1 MTGYIYLFENK
12 INNKK
17 YVGQTYNIK
26 SRYASHKYYTTHTP
40 KPTDYFHIALN
51 KYGIDNFRFSILFKI
66 NSNNIVHLN
75 IILDN
80 MEIFFIRKYKT
91 TDRSLG
97 YNLTEGGKG
106 MRGYKVSEEIKL
118 KYSISRRGRKHS
130 ETTKL
135 KIGKA
140 HKNKFVSKETRNKLS
155 VSAKLRKVAN
165 KRGKSICQYSKD
177 MILINTFISGRA
189 ASRSTSVNQS
199 DIIKCCK
206 GKKISAGG
214 YIWKYYI
221 ID

>member
-12 INNKK
+12 INNKR
-17 YVGQTYNIK
+17 YIGQTSNIK

-51 KYGIDNFRFSILFKI
+51 KYGIENLKFSILFKI
-66 NSNNIVHLN
+66 NSNNIDRIN

-97 YNLTEGGKG
+97 YNLTEGGRG
-106 MRGYKVSEEIKL
+106 ARGYIVSEETRL
-118 KYSISRRGRKHS
+118 KQSISRKGRKHS
-130 ETTKL
+130 EDAKL

-140 HKNKFVSKETRNKLS
+140 HKNKFVSKETRSKLS
-155 VSAKLRKVAN
+155 ALAKMRRVIN

-177 MILINTFISGRA
+177 MVLLNTFISGRA
-189 ASRSTSVNQS
+189 ASRATSVNQS

-206 GKKISAGG
+206 EKKLSAGG

-221 ID
+221 LD